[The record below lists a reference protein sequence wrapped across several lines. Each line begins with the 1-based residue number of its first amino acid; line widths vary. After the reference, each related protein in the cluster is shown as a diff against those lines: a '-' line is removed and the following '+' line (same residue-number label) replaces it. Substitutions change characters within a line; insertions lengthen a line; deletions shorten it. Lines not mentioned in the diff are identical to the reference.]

1 MWVKLLLHSHP
12 LVAKSHRLQENDL
25 HWSEFGRR
33 PGCFGSSVSPTE
45 ELVVATLLAPV
56 LSETRV
62 RDRLRLRSPDWSH
75 HWVQTNGLAALHTAH
90 SWSRVWILSLLLVKV
105 TTHRPLIGWGRHL
118 GQLCWFARLGGGC
131 YGGWAG
137 LCWLTC
143 DVSRDC
149 VTVCWELSC
158 VQCVTAMWHNV
169 GCVSHL
175 MCLCHPG
182 CCVSLWWPQCVPS
195 GVRSLTSHSSLSLL
209 SQRSSRLS
217 PGRRTGGRLPA
228 QARLT
233 ECLNFFCRQH

>member
-1 MWVKLLLHSHP
+1 MWVKLWLHSHP

-25 HWSEFGRR
+25 HWSEFGRS

-90 SWSRVWILSLLLVKV
+90 SWSRERILSLLLVKV

-118 GQLCWFARLGGGC
+118 GQLWLVCEAGWRLLRRL
-131 YGGWAG
+131 GWAG

-143 DVSRDC
+143 DLVVSGDC

-158 VQCVTAMWHNV
+158 VLCVTAMWHNV
-169 GCVSHL
+169 MLCVS
-175 MCLCHPG
+175 PD
-182 CCVSLWWPQCVPS
+182 VSL
-195 GVRSLTSHSSLSLL
+195 
-209 SQRSSRLS
+209 S
-217 PGRRTGGRLPA
+217 PWL
-228 QARLT
+228 RLT
-233 ECLNFFCRQH
+233 LVTTVCPRWCQITD